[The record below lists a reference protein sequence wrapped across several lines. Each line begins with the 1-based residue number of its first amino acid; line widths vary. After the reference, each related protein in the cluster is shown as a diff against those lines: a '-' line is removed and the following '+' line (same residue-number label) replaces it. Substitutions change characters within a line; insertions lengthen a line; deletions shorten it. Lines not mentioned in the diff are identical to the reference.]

1 MELGS
6 FIIKRLSLMV
16 LVIFGVLIIVFIVTR
31 IIPADPVGAIL
42 GGNAPPEAV
51 DAMRHQ
57 LGLDK
62 PIFAQL
68 VDYLGGLFRGNLGNS
83 LVSSRPVITD
93 ILEYLPATIELA
105 ISSIIFAVVLGVSL
119 GLLSAVFRNR
129 FELAI
134 SSIIFAVVL
143 GVTLGLLSAVFRNR
157 FIDHFS
163 RVFSILGISLPGFW
177 LGLIM
182 ILIFYY
188 KLGWLPSGGQYD
200 MFVFPT
206 RTTGLVLLDAMI
218 NGEWNVF
225 FNGIKHLILPTFILG
240 YSSTASIA
248 RIMRASMLDV
258 LHQNYIRTARAKG
271 LPKKVVILR
280 HALKNALIPV
290 ITIIGLEFGGLLS
303 GAVLTETIFSWPGLG
318 RYIVN
323 SLLTLDYPA
332 ISGGTI
338 FIALMYSVVNLAVD
352 ILYAAVDPRMRA

>member
-6 FIIKRLSLMV
+6 FIVKRLFLMV
-16 LVIFGVLIIVFIVTR
+16 LVIFGVLIIVFVVTR
-31 IIPADPVGAIL
+31 IIPADLVGAIL
-42 GGNAPPEAV
+42 GGNAPPSAV

-62 PIFAQL
+62 SIFAQL
-68 VDYLGGLFRGNLGNS
+68 LDYLGGMLRGNLGNS
-83 LVSSRPVITD
+83 LVSGRPVITD
-93 ILEYLPATIELA
+93 IMEYLPATIELA
-105 ISSIIFAVVLGVSL
+105 ISSILFAVLLGVLL
-119 GLLSAVFRNR
+119 GLLSAVFRNH
-129 FELAI
+129 
-134 SSIIFAVVL
+134 
-143 GVTLGLLSAVFRNR
+143 

-177 LGLIM
+177 LGLIL

-200 MFVFPT
+200 MFLFPT
-206 RTTGLVLLDAMI
+206 RITGFVLLDSI
-218 NGEWNVF
+218 ISGEWNVF
-225 FNGIKHLILPTFILG
+225 FNALKHLILPTFILG

-271 LPKKVVILR
+271 LSKRLVILR

-290 ITIIGLEFGGLLS
+290 ITIIGLEFGSLLS
-303 GAVLTETIFSWPGLG
+303 GAVLTETIFAWPGLG

-338 FIALMYSVVNLAVD
+338 FIALIYSLVNLVVD
-352 ILYAAVDPRMRA
+352 ILYAAADPRMRA

>member
-6 FIIKRLSLMV
+6 FIVKRLFLMV
-16 LVIFGVLIIVFIVTR
+16 LVIFGVLIIVFVVTR

-42 GGNAPPEAV
+42 GGNAPPSAV

-62 PIFAQL
+62 SIFAQL
-68 VDYLGGLFRGNLGNS
+68 LDYLGGMLRGNLGNS
-83 LVSSRPVITD
+83 LVSGRPVITD
-93 ILEYLPATIELA
+93 IMEYLPATIELA
-105 ISSIIFAVVLGVSL
+105 ISSILFAVLLGVLL
-119 GLLSAVFRNR
+119 GLLSAVFRNH
-129 FELAI
+129 
-134 SSIIFAVVL
+134 
-143 GVTLGLLSAVFRNR
+143 

-177 LGLIM
+177 LGLIL

-200 MFVFPT
+200 MFLFPT
-206 RTTGLVLLDAMI
+206 RITGFVLLDSI
-218 NGEWNVF
+218 ISGEWNVF
-225 FNGIKHLILPTFILG
+225 FNALKHLILPTFILG

-271 LPKKVVILR
+271 LSKRLVILR

-290 ITIIGLEFGGLLS
+290 ITIIGLEFGSLLS
-303 GAVLTETIFSWPGLG
+303 GAVLTETIFAWPGLG

-338 FIALMYSVVNLAVD
+338 FIALIYSLVNLVVD
-352 ILYAAVDPRMRA
+352 ILYAAADPRMRA